1 VNLGGFPLGLKR
13 IVSVAISRFDR
24 WVIGLK
30 PRPTTILT
38 PVSAWNK
45 AILGEETVTKPFSN
59 LRYFVIICALLPW
72 SDGSHAATC
81 VLPSKRAAVSDVCGR
96 VINPAGERLNG
107 VELSLTS
114 ESDSAT
120 FAVES
125 DGVGS
130 FSFGPVPK
138 GDYTLHATA
147 LHYHGAVRQIRVAR
161 SSDKPCTGRI
171 VITLGFDVCDTGVR
185 VKGTDK

>member
-1 VNLGGFPLGLKR
+1 MLGGVGGLLSRCTLTRGSHRTIDPLCLEN
-13 IVSVAISRFDR
+13 
-24 WVIGLK
+24 
-30 PRPTTILT
+30 PRPAGAEPTLT
-38 PVSAWNK
+38 ENVAS
-45 AILGEETVTKPFSN
+45 PFQAEP
-59 LRYFVIICALLPW
+59 RQ
-72 SDGSHAATC
+72 
-81 VLPSKRAAVSDVCGR
+81 AAVSDVCGR

-185 VKGTDK
+185 VKGTD